1 MDHLVEISRIVDGAL
16 KGDRAKVLAYVEQLA
31 RKLRES
37 GDAKA
42 ADRLSQA
49 AGQTK
54 ASEVMPNIAGV
65 LNRLPVDSESRFSLA
80 DEDWLLPANVQVVLD
95 SAVQQRIDEFLR
107 HVRAAD
113 RLMAHRVDIS
123 PSMLI
128 YGAPGVGKTQLA
140 RYVAAQL
147 GLPLITAR
155 ADSLVS
161 SFLGSTAK
169 NLRALFEHA
178 KSRPCVLFLDE
189 LDSVAKLRD
198 DQHELGELKRVVVSL
213 LQNIDALSNET
224 VLLGATNHPHLLDPA
239 VWRRFAYKLE
249 LRLPAAEA
257 RRRLFRLFLGQFLGD
272 DGAIS
277 DFVAA
282 SEGATGSD
290 VRHACETAIREA
302 VIEDRSHVTDTDV
315 LRALVHLRLGARAD
329 FSRDDGPLVKAVR
342 DIAPDVFTLKRLSAL
357 FGSSEPTLSRRL
369 HSDDSYGQQRAKAPN
384 QGRPHTGR
392 GSSGEARSRKQAEG
406 L

>member
-1 MDHLVEISRIVDGAL
+1 MDHLLEISRIIDGAL

-31 RKLRES
+31 RKLRET

-42 ADRLSQA
+42 ADRLAQTA
-49 AGQTK
+49 NQTK
-54 ASEVMPNIAGV
+54 TSEVTPNIAGV
-65 LNRLPVDSESRFSLA
+65 PARLPVDSESRFSLA
-80 DEDWLLPANVQVVLD
+80 DEEWLTPADVQVVLD
-95 SAVQQRIDEFLR
+95 SAVQQRLDEFLR

-113 RLMAHRVDIS
+113 RLIAHRVDIA

-140 RYVAAQL
+140 RHIAAQL

-169 NLRALFEHA
+169 NLRVLFEHA

-198 DQHELGELKRVVVSL
+198 DHHELGELKRVVVSL

-249 LRLPAAEA
+249 LRPPDADA
-257 RRRLFRLFLGQFLGD
+257 RARMFKLFLGDFLGD
-272 DGAIS
+272 DGTIS
-277 DFVAA
+277 DFVTA
-282 SEGATGSD
+282 SEEATGSD
-290 VRHACETAIREA
+290 IRHACETAIREA
-302 VIEDRSHVTDTDV
+302 VIDERSHVSDTDV
-315 LRALVHLRLGARAD
+315 LRALVHLRLGTQAD

-342 DIAPDVFTLKRLSAL
+342 DLAPDVFTLKRLSAL

-369 HSDDSYGQQRAKAPN
+369 HSDDSHGQQRAKASN
-384 QGRPHTGR
+384 QGRPHNGR
-392 GSSGEARSRKQAEG
+392 GSAGKARTR
-406 L
+406 

>member
-1 MDHLVEISRIVDGAL
+1 MDHLLEISRIIDGAL

-31 RKLRES
+31 RKLRET

-42 ADRLSQA
+42 ADRLAQTAS
-49 AGQTK
+49 QTK
-54 ASEVMPNIAGV
+54 ASEVTPNIAGV
-65 LNRLPVDSESRFSLA
+65 PGRLPVDSESRFSLA
-80 DEDWLLPANVQVVLD
+80 DEEWLTLADVQVVLD
-95 SAVQQRIDEFLR
+95 SAVQQRLDEFLR

-113 RLMAHRVDIS
+113 RLVAHRVDIA

-140 RYVAAQL
+140 RHIAAQL

-169 NLRALFEHA
+169 NLRVLFEHA

-198 DQHELGELKRVVVSL
+198 DHHELGELKRVVVSL

-249 LRLPAAEA
+249 LLPPDADA
-257 RRRLFRLFLGQFLGD
+257 RARMFKLFIGEFLGD
-272 DGAIS
+272 GGLIS
-277 DFVAA
+277 DFVKA

-290 VRHACETAIREA
+290 IRHACETAIREA
-302 VIEDRSHVTDTDV
+302 VIDERSHVSDTDV
-315 LRALVHLRLGARAD
+315 LRALVHLRLGTQAD

-342 DIAPDVFTLKRLSAL
+342 DLAPDVFTLKRLSAL

-369 HSDDSYGQQRAKAPN
+369 HSDDSHGQQRAKAPN
-384 QGRPHTGR
+384 QGRPHNGR
-392 GSSGEARSRKQAEG
+392 GSAGKARTR
-406 L
+406 

>member
-1 MDHLVEISRIVDGAL
+1 MDHLLEVSRIIDGAL

-37 GDAKA
+37 GDPKA
-42 ADRLSQA
+42 ADRLAQTAS
-49 AGQTK
+49 QTK
-54 ASEVMPNIAGV
+54 ASEVTPNIAG
-65 LNRLPVDSESRFSLA
+65 LAPGRLPVDSESRFSLA
-80 DEDWLLPANVQVVLD
+80 DEEWVTPADVQVVLD
-95 SAVQQRIDEFLR
+95 SAVQQRLDEFLR
-107 HVRAAD
+107 HVKAAE
-113 RLMAHRVDIS
+113 RLIAHRVDIA

-140 RYVAAQL
+140 RHIAAQL

-155 ADSLVS
+155 SDSLIS

-169 NLRALFEHA
+169 NLRVLFEHV

-198 DQHELGELKRVVVSL
+198 DHHELGELKRVVVSL

-224 VLLGATNHPHLLDPA
+224 VLLGATNHPHLLDAA
-239 VWRRFAYKLE
+239 VWRRFSYKLE
-249 LRLPAAEA
+249 LRPPDAEA
-257 RRRLFRLFLGQFLGD
+257 RHRMFKLFLGGFIGE
-272 DGAIS
+272 GSAVA
-277 DFVAA
+277 DFVAV
-282 SEGATGSD
+282 SGGATGSD
-290 VRHACETAIREA
+290 IRHACETAIREA
-302 VIEDRSHVTDTDV
+302 VIDDRSTVSDTDV
-315 LRALVHLRLGARAD
+315 LRSLVHVRLGTQAD

-342 DIAPDVFTLKRLSAL
+342 DLAPDVFTLKRLSAL

-369 HSDDSYGQQRAKAPN
+369 HSDDSHGQQRAKAPN

-392 GSSGEARSRKQAEG
+392 GSSGKARSR
-406 L
+406 

>member
-1 MDHLVEISRIVDGAL
+1 MDHLLEVSRIIDGAL

-31 RKLRES
+31 RKLRET

-42 ADRLSQA
+42 ADRLAQTAS
-49 AGQTK
+49 QTK
-54 ASEVMPNIAGV
+54 TSEVVPNIAGMPG
-65 LNRLPVDSESRFSLA
+65 RLPVDSESRFSLA
-80 DEDWLLPANVQVVLD
+80 DEDWLSPAEVQVVLD

-107 HVRAAD
+107 HVRAAE
-113 RLMAHRVDIS
+113 RLMAHRIDIA

-128 YGAPGVGKTQLA
+128 HGAPGVGKTQLA
-140 RYVAAQL
+140 RHLAAQL
-147 GLPLITAR
+147 CLPLITAR

-169 NLRALFEHA
+169 NIRVLFEHA

-198 DQHELGELKRVVVSL
+198 DHHELGELKRVVVSL
-213 LQNIDALSNET
+213 LQNIDALSSET
-224 VLLGATNHPHLLDPA
+224 ILLAATNHPHLLDPA

-249 LRLPAAEA
+249 LRPPDADA
-257 RRRLFRLFLGQFLGD
+257 RGRMFKLFLGEFLGD
-272 DGAIS
+272 EVAVHG
-277 DFVAA
+277 FVAV

-290 VRHACETAIREA
+290 IRHACDTAIREA
-302 VIEDRSHVTDTDV
+302 IIDERTAVSETDV
-315 LRALVHLRLGARAD
+315 LRALVHLRLGTRAD

-342 DIAPDVFTLKRLSAL
+342 DLAPEVFTLKRLSAL

-369 HSDDSYGQQRAKAPN
+369 HSDDSHGQQRAKAPN
-384 QGRPHTGR
+384 QDRPHTGR
-392 GSSGEARSRKQAEG
+392 GSSGKAPRR
-406 L
+406 